1 MTEDVEGERRE
12 RLPRYWGKVG
22 MGWVGPSPTWARLEE
37 GPPGFT
43 RLAETQMPDTLNT
56 GVRPFLPPG
65 RDRPMLDTR
74 RPLV

>member
-1 MTEDVEGERRE
+1 MTENVEERHVNAF
-12 RLPRYWGKVG
+12 PATAGKAG
-22 MGWVGPSPTWARLEE
+22 MGWVGPSPTWTRLEE

-43 RLAETQMPDTLNT
+43 RLAETQKPETLNA